1 MIFLSFQA
9 GLILQVTKIEVI
21 FKHDNVVEFN
31 RLSETFL
38 NHQFY
43 LIQKI
48 SNQNLSFTDYPNYS

>member
-21 FKHDNVVEFN
+21 FKHDNVAEFN
-31 RLSETFL
+31 RLSRIFL
-38 NHQFY
+38 NHQYY